1 MLPLHG
7 LRVIDLSSVVF
18 GPYCAQWF
26 ADLGADVI
34 KLEAPEGDSTRQTGP
49 GLEPGMAALFIG
61 CNRGKRGLVL
71 DLKTAD
77 GQAALHRLLETAD
90 VLLHSIRPQKL
101 AALGLDPD
109 ALLARHPR
117 LVYAGLHGFGEAGP
131 YGGLPAYD
139 DVIQGMS
146 GVADLMARS
155 TGEPRYMPTIIA
167 DKVSGLTAGIAILA
181 AIIRRQTTGKG
192 GFVEIPMFETMVA
205 FNFVEHFYGHH
216 FDPPLG
222 PLGYPRVMAPW
233 RRPLQTLDGHVC
245 MMAYTD
251 AHWRG
256 FFTVAG
262 ATEHLAD
269 PRFASIATRTEH
281 IDAVYGLAAVLV
293 RSRTTAD
300 WLAGLA
306 AAQVP
311 CAKVIPLTALETD
324 PHLAATNFFANVA
337 TPAGA
342 LRYPG
347 VPVLFDGERPPVS
360 APPHLGEHTAAILAE
375 AGFSDADIA
384 ALLASRAARGC
395 ERQDVNATT
404 P

>member
-1 MLPLHG
+1 M
-7 LRVIDLSSVVF
+7 
-18 GPYCAQWF
+18 
-26 ADLGADVI
+26 
-34 KLEAPEGDSTRQTGP
+34 EAPEGDSTRLTGP

-71 DLKTAD
+71 DLKAAQ
-77 GQAALHRLLETAD
+77 GQAALDRLLETAD

-101 AALGLDPD
+101 KSLGLDPE

-117 LVYAGLHGFGEAGP
+117 LVFAGLHGFGESGP

-146 GVADLMARS
+146 GVADLMAQS
-155 TGEPRYMPTIIA
+155 TGAPRYMPTIIA

-205 FNFVEHFYGHH
+205 FNFVEHYFGHH

-233 RRPLQTLDGHVC
+233 RRPLETADGHVC

-251 AHWRG
+251 AHWHG

-262 ATEHLAD
+262 APEYLAD
-269 PRFASIATRTEH
+269 PRFASITTRTAH
-281 IDAVYGLAAVLV
+281 IDAIYGLAAELIGK
-293 RSRTTAD
+293 RTTAE
-300 WLAGLA
+300 WLDLLEG
-306 AAQVP
+306 AQIP
-311 CAKVIPLTALETD
+311 CAPVIRLADLESD
-324 PHLAATNFFANVA
+324 PHLAATGFFTRVE
-337 TPAGA
+337 TPAGP

-347 VPVLFDGERPPVS
+347 VPVLFDGVRPPVS
-360 APPHLGEHTAAILAE
+360 APPHLGEHTAQVLAE
-375 AGFSDADIA
+375 AGFSAEDVA
-384 ALLASRAARGC
+384 ALLASRAARAGTS
-395 ERQDVNATT
+395 AG
-404 P
+404 

>member
-7 LRVIDLSSVVF
+7 LKVIDLSSVIF
-18 GPYCAQWF
+18 GPYCAQWL

-49 GLEPGMAALFIG
+49 GLEPGMAALFLG
-61 CNRGKRGLVL
+61 SNRGKRGLVL
-71 DLKTAD
+71 DLKTAE
-77 GQAALHRLLETAD
+77 GRAALDRLLATAD

-101 AALGLDPD
+101 AALGLEPKE
-109 ALLARHPR
+109 LLKRHPR
-117 LVYAGLHGFGEAGP
+117 LVFAGLHGFGEDGP

-146 GVADLMARS
+146 GVADLMAQS
-155 TGEPRYMPTIIA
+155 TGAPRYMPTIIA

-181 AIIRRQTTGKG
+181 AIIRRQTTGVG

-216 FDPPLG
+216 FSPPKG

-233 RRPLQTLDGHVC
+233 RRPLATADGHVC

-262 ATEHLAD
+262 APEHLAD
-269 PRFASIATRTEH
+269 PRFASIATRTTH
-281 IDAVYGLAAVLV
+281 IDAIYGLAAALIAT
-293 RSRTTAD
+293 RPTAEWID
-300 WLAGLA
+300 LLE
-306 AAQVP
+306 AAQIP
-311 CAKVIPLTALETD
+311 CARVIPLGALETD
-324 PHLAATNFFANVA
+324 PHLVATGFFTQVD
-337 TPAGA
+337 TPAGP

-347 VPVLFDGERPPVS
+347 VPVLFDGVRPPVS
-360 APPHLGEHTAAILAE
+360 APPHLGEHTRQVLNE
-375 AGFSDADIA
+375 AGFSDADIT
-384 ALLASRAARGC
+384 ALIASRAARAG
-395 ERQDVNATT
+395 
-404 P
+404 

>member
-7 LRVIDLSSVVF
+7 IKVIDLSSVVF

-34 KLEAPEGDSTRQTGP
+34 KLEAPEGDSTRLTGP
-49 GLEPGMAALFIG
+49 GLEPGMAALYIG

-71 DLKTAD
+71 DLKTSD
-77 GQAALHRLLETAD
+77 GQAALDRLLETAD

-101 AALGLDPD
+101 KSLGLEPA

-117 LVYAGLHGFGEAGP
+117 LVFAGMHGFGEAGP

-146 GVADLMARS
+146 GIADLMAKQ
-155 TGEPRYMPTIIA
+155 TGEPRYLPTIVA

-181 AIIRRQTTGKG
+181 AIVRRQTTGKG

-216 FDPPLG
+216 FDPALG
-222 PLGYPRVMAPW
+222 PLGYPRIMAPW
-233 RRPLQTLDGHVC
+233 RKPLETQDGHVC

-262 ATEHLAD
+262 APEHIAD
-269 PRFASIATRTEH
+269 PRFASIGTRTSH
-281 IDAVYGLAAVLV
+281 IDAIYGLAGALI
-293 RSRTTAD
+293 RHRTTAA
-300 WLAGLA
+300 WLQLLEE
-306 AAQVP
+306 AQVP
-311 CAKVIPLTALETD
+311 CAPVIALAALETD
-324 PHLAATNFFANVA
+324 PHLVATGFFTAVE
-337 TPAGA
+337 TPAGR

-347 VPVLFDGERPPVS
+347 VPILFDGERPPVK
-360 APPHLGEHTAAILAE
+360 APPHLGEHTVAILAE
-375 AGFSDADIA
+375 AGFSADDIA
-384 ALLASRAARGC
+384 ALLASRAARQG
-395 ERQDVNATT
+395 
-404 P
+404 

>member
-7 LRVIDLSSVVF
+7 LKVIDLSSVIF
-18 GPYCAQWF
+18 GPYCAQWL

-49 GLEPGMAALFIG
+49 GLEPGMAALFLG
-61 CNRGKRGLVL
+61 SNRNKRGLVL
-71 DLKTAD
+71 DLKTPE
-77 GQAALHRLLETAD
+77 GRAALDRLLETAD

-101 AALGLDPD
+101 KALGLAPD
-109 ALLARHPR
+109 ELLARHPR

-146 GVADLMARS
+146 GVADLMAQS
-155 TGEPRYMPTIIA
+155 TGAPRYMPTIIA
-167 DKVSGLTAGIAILA
+167 DKVSGLTAGIAILS

-233 RRPLQTLDGHVC
+233 RRPLATADGHVC

-262 ATEHLAD
+262 APEHLSD
-269 PRFASIATRTEH
+269 PRFASIATRTTH
-281 IDAVYGLAAVLV
+281 IDAVYGLAGALIAT
-293 RSRTTAD
+293 RPTAEWID
-300 WLAGLA
+300 LLEG
-306 AAQVP
+306 AQIP
-311 CAKVIPLTALETD
+311 CARVIPLAALESD
-324 PHLAATNFFANVA
+324 PHLVATDFFTRVD
-337 TPAGA
+337 TPAGP

-347 VPVLFDGERPPVS
+347 VPVLFDGQRPPVA
-360 APPHLGEHTAAILAE
+360 APPHLGEHSVQVLSE
-375 AGFSDADIA
+375 AGFDAADIA
-384 ALLASRAARGC
+384 ALLASRAARQG
-395 ERQDVNATT
+395 
-404 P
+404 

>member
-1 MLPLHG
+1 MLPLAG
-7 LRVIDLSSVVF
+7 LKVIDLSSVVF
-18 GPYCAQWF
+18 GPYCAQWL

-71 DLKTAD
+71 DLKTAE
-77 GQAALHRLLETAD
+77 GQAALDRLLGTAD
-90 VLLHSIRPQKL
+90 ILLHSIRPQKL
-101 AALGLDPD
+101 ASLGLDPTT
-109 ALLARHPR
+109 LLERHPR

-181 AIIRRQTTGKG
+181 AIVRRQTTGKG

-216 FDPPLG
+216 FSPPLG

-233 RRPLQTLDGHVC
+233 RKPLQTADGHLC
-245 MMAYTD
+245 MMAYTN

-256 FFTVAG
+256 FFTAAG
-262 ATEHLAD
+262 APEHLDD
-269 PRFASIATRTEH
+269 PRFASISTRTEH
-281 IDAVYGLAAVLV
+281 IDAVYALAAGLI
-293 RSRTTAD
+293 RTRTTDA
-300 WLAGLA
+300 WLALLE

-311 CAKVIPLTALETD
+311 CAKVIPLAALEDD
-324 PHLAATNFFANVA
+324 PHLVATGFFQRVE
-337 TPAGA
+337 TPAGR
-342 LRYPG
+342 LNFPG
-347 VPVLFDGERPPVS
+347 VPVLFDGIRPPVS
-360 APPHLGEHTAAILAE
+360 APPQLGEHSRAILAE
-375 AGFSDADIA
+375 AGFSEDDIA
-384 ALLASRAARGC
+384 VLLASRAARS
-395 ERQDVNATT
+395 V
-404 P
+404 

>member
-1 MLPLHG
+1 MLPLAD
-7 LRVIDLSSVVF
+7 LKVIDLSSVVF

-49 GLEPGMAALFIG
+49 GYEPGMAALFLG

-77 GQAALHRLLETAD
+77 GQAALDRLLETAD
-90 VLLHSIRPQKL
+90 ILLHSIRPQKL
-101 AALGLDPD
+101 ASLGLEPA

-117 LVYAGLHGFGEAGP
+117 LVFAGLHGFGETGP
-131 YGGLPAYD
+131 YGGRPAYD

-146 GVADLMARS
+146 GIADLMAQA
-155 TGEPRYMPTIIA
+155 TGTPRYMPTIIA

-181 AIIRRQTTGKG
+181 AIIRRQATGKG
-192 GFVEIPMFETMVA
+192 GYVEIPMFESVVA

-233 RRPLQTLDGHVC
+233 RKPLETADGHLC

-262 ATEHLAD
+262 TPEHIAD
-269 PRFASIATRTEH
+269 PRFASIATRTTH
-281 IDAVYGLAAVLV
+281 IDAIYALAAGLV
-293 RSRTTAD
+293 ATRPTAD
-300 WLAGLA
+300 WLSALET
-306 AAQVP
+306 AQVP
-311 CAKVIPLTALETD
+311 CAPVFPLASLETD
-324 PHLAATNFFANVA
+324 PHLVATGFFETVA
-337 TPAGA
+337 TPAGPLA
-342 LRYPG
+342 YPG
-347 VPVLFDGERPPVS
+347 VPVLFDGERPPVG
-360 APPHLGEHTAAILAE
+360 APPHLGEHSAAILAE
-375 AGFSDADIA
+375 AGFTAEDIA
-384 ALLASRAARGC
+384 ALLAARAART
-395 ERQDVNATT
+395 AA
-404 P
+404 

>member
-7 LRVIDLSSVVF
+7 LKVIDLSSVIF
-18 GPYCAQWF
+18 GPYCAQWL

-49 GLEPGMAALFIG
+49 GLEPGMAALYLG
-61 CNRGKRGLVL
+61 SNRNKRGLVL
-71 DLKTAD
+71 DLKTPE
-77 GQAALHRLLETAD
+77 GRAALDRLLETAD

-101 AALGLDPD
+101 AALGLEPD
-109 ALLARHPR
+109 ALLDRHPR
-117 LVYAGLHGFGEAGP
+117 LVYAGLHGFGEDGP

-146 GVADLMARS
+146 GVADLMAQS
-155 TGEPRYMPTIIA
+155 TGAPRYMPTIIA

-181 AIIRRQTTGKG
+181 AIIRRQTTGVG

-216 FDPPLG
+216 FDPPKG

-233 RRPLQTLDGHVC
+233 RRPLATADGHVC

-262 ATEHLAD
+262 APEHLAD
-269 PRFASIATRTEH
+269 PRFASIATRTTH
-281 IDAVYGLAAVLV
+281 IDAIYGLAAALIAT
-293 RSRTTAD
+293 RPTAAWID
-300 WLAGLA
+300 LLE
-306 AAQVP
+306 AAQIP
-311 CAKVIPLTALETD
+311 CARVIPLGALETD
-324 PHLAATNFFANVA
+324 PHLVATGFFTQVE
-337 TPAGA
+337 TPAGP

-347 VPVLFDGERPPVS
+347 VPVLFDGVRPPVS
-360 APPHLGEHTAAILAE
+360 APPHLGEHTRQVLTE
-375 AGFSDADIA
+375 AGFSDADIT
-384 ALLASRAARGC
+384 ALIASRAARAG
-395 ERQDVNATT
+395 
-404 P
+404 

>member
-7 LRVIDLSSVVF
+7 LKVIDLSSVIF
-18 GPYCAQWF
+18 GPYCAQWL

-49 GLEPGMAALFIG
+49 GLEPGMAALFLG
-61 CNRGKRGLVL
+61 SNRSKRGLVL
-71 DLKTAD
+71 DLKTAP

-101 AALGLDPD
+101 ASLGLDPD
-109 ALLARHPR
+109 ELLARHPR

-146 GVADLMARS
+146 GVADLMAQS

-167 DKVSGLTAGIAILA
+167 DKVSGLTAAIAILS

-233 RRPLQTLDGHVC
+233 RKPLETADGHLC

-251 AHWRG
+251 PHWRG
-256 FFTVAG
+256 FFTAAG
-262 ATEHLAD
+262 APEHLDD
-269 PRFASIATRTEH
+269 PRFASIATRTRH
-281 IDAVYGLAAVLV
+281 IDAIYALAGALV
-293 RSRTTAD
+293 RTRTTAE
-300 WLAGLA
+300 WMTLLE

-311 CAKVIPLTALETD
+311 CARVIRLADLEND
-324 PHLAATNFFANVA
+324 PHLLATGFFTHVE
-337 TPAGA
+337 TPAGP

-360 APPHLGEHTAAILAE
+360 APPRLGEHTAAILAE
-375 AGFSDADIA
+375 AGFSEEDIA
-384 ALLASRAARGC
+384 ALLASRARREA
-395 ERQDVNATT
+395 
-404 P
+404 

>member
-1 MLPLHG
+1 MLPLAG
-7 LRVIDLSSVVF
+7 LKVIDLSSVVF

-71 DLKTAD
+71 DLKTPE
-77 GQAALHRLLETAD
+77 GQAALDRLLETAD

-101 AALGLDPD
+101 KSLGLDPD

-117 LVYAGLHGFGEAGP
+117 LVYAGLHGFGEDGP

-146 GVADLMARS
+146 GVADLMAQS
-155 TGEPRYMPTIIA
+155 TGTPRYMPTIIA
-167 DKVSGLTAGIAILA
+167 DKVSGLTAGIAILS
-181 AIIRRQTTGKG
+181 AIIRRATTGKG

-216 FDPPLG
+216 FSPPLG

-233 RRPLQTLDGHVC
+233 RKPLETADGHLC

-256 FFTVAG
+256 FFTAAG
-262 ATEHLAD
+262 APEHLAD
-269 PRFASIATRTEH
+269 LRFASISTRTQH
-281 IDAVYGLAAVLV
+281 IDAIYGLAAELV
-293 RSRTTAD
+293 RIRTTAE
-300 WLAGLA
+300 WLALLEE
-306 AAQVP
+306 AQVP
-311 CAKVIPLTALETD
+311 CAKVIPLGALETD
-324 PHLAATNFFANVA
+324 PHLVATGFFQTVE
-337 TPAGA
+337 TPAGP
-342 LRYPG
+342 LIFPG
-347 VPVLFDGERPPVS
+347 VPVLFDGVRPPVS
-360 APPHLGEHTAAILAE
+360 APPQLGEHSRAVLTE

-384 ALLASRAARGC
+384 ALLASRAAR
-395 ERQDVNATT
+395 
-404 P
+404 

>member
-1 MLPLHG
+1 MLPLAG
-7 LRVIDLSSVVF
+7 LKVIDLSSVIF
-18 GPYCAQWF
+18 GPYCAQWL

-49 GLEPGMAALFIG
+49 GLEPGMAALYLG
-61 CNRGKRGLVL
+61 SNRNKRGLVL
-71 DLKTAD
+71 DLKTPD
-77 GQAALHRLLETAD
+77 GQAALDRLLETAD

-101 AALGLDPD
+101 KSLGLDPD
-109 ALLARHPR
+109 TLLARHPR
-117 LVYAGLHGFGEAGP
+117 LVYAGLHGFGEDGP

-146 GVADLMARS
+146 GVADLMAQS

-167 DKVSGLTAGIAILA
+167 DKVSGLTAAIAILS

-216 FDPPLG
+216 FSPPLG

-233 RRPLQTLDGHVC
+233 RKPLETADGHVC

-262 ATEHLAD
+262 APEHLDD
-269 PRFASIATRTEH
+269 PRFASISTRTRH
-281 IDAVYGLAAVLV
+281 IDAIYGLAAGLI
-293 RSRTTAD
+293 RGKTTAD
-300 WLAGLA
+300 WLSLLE
-306 AAQVP
+306 AAQIP
-311 CAKVIPLTALETD
+311 CARVIPLAALETD
-324 PHLAATNFFANVA
+324 PHLIATGFFQRVE
-337 TPAGA
+337 TPAGP
-342 LRYPG
+342 LNFPG
-347 VPVLFDGERPPVS
+347 VPVLFDGERPPVA
-360 APPHLGEHTAAILAE
+360 APPHLGEHSRAVLAE
-375 AGFSDADIA
+375 AGFSDDDIA
-384 ALLASRAARGC
+384 ALLASRAART
-395 ERQDVNATT
+395 A
-404 P
+404 

>member
-7 LRVIDLSSVVF
+7 LKVIDLSSVVF
-18 GPYCAQWF
+18 GPYCAQWL

-61 CNRGKRGLVL
+61 CNRSKRGLVL
-71 DLKTAD
+71 DLKTPE
-77 GQAALHRLLETAD
+77 GQAALDRLLATAD

-101 AALGLDPD
+101 ASLGLEPA

-117 LVYAGLHGFGEAGP
+117 LVFAGLHGFGEAGP
-131 YGGLPAYD
+131 YGGMPAYD

-146 GVADLMARS
+146 GIADLMARS

-181 AIIRRQTTGKG
+181 AIVRRQTTGKG

-216 FDPPLG
+216 FEPPLG

-233 RRPLQTLDGHVC
+233 RRPFATSDGHIC

-256 FFTVAG
+256 FFAVAG
-262 ATEHLAD
+262 AAAHLDD
-269 PRFASIATRTEH
+269 PRFASISTRTEH
-281 IDAVYGLAAVLV
+281 IDAIYAIAGALLRE
-293 RSRTTAD
+293 RSTAE
-300 WLAGLA
+300 WLALLGET
-306 AAQVP
+306 QVP
-311 CAKVIPLTALETD
+311 CAKVIPLARLESD
-324 PHLAATNFFANVA
+324 PHLVATGFFAAVE
-337 TPAGA
+337 TPAGVM
-342 LRYPG
+342 RFPG

-360 APPHLGEHTAAILAE
+360 LPPRLGGDTRAVLAE

-384 ALLASRAARGC
+384 ALLASRAARQHG
-395 ERQDVNATT
+395 EAA
-404 P
+404 

>member
-7 LRVIDLSSVVF
+7 LKVIDLSSVVF
-18 GPYCAQWF
+18 GPYCAQWL

-49 GLEPGMAALFIG
+49 GLEPGMAALFLG
-61 CNRGKRGLVL
+61 SNRGKRGLVL
-71 DLKTAD
+71 DLKSPD
-77 GQAALHRLLETAD
+77 GQAALDRLLETAD

-101 AALGLDPD
+101 QSLGLDPD
-109 ALLARHPR
+109 TLLARHPR
-117 LVYAGLHGFGEAGP
+117 LVFAGMHGFGEAGP

-146 GVADLMARS
+146 GIADLMAQA
-155 TGEPRYMPTIIA
+155 TGTPRYMPTIIA

-181 AIIRRQTTGKG
+181 AIIRRQTSGKG
-192 GFVEIPMFETMVA
+192 GYVEIPMFETMVA

-216 FDPPLG
+216 FDPPKG

-233 RRPLQTLDGHVC
+233 RKPLETLDGHVC

-262 ATEHLAD
+262 APEHIAD
-269 PRFASIATRTEH
+269 PRFASIATRTTH
-281 IDAVYGLAAVLV
+281 IDAIYGLAARLI
-293 RSRTTAD
+293 RGRTTAE
-300 WLAGLA
+300 WLELLES
-306 AAQVP
+306 AQVP
-311 CAKVIPLTALETD
+311 CARVIALADLEND
-324 PHLAATNFFANVA
+324 PHLAATGFFQRIE
-337 TPAGA
+337 TPAGP

-360 APPHLGEHTAAILAE
+360 APPHLGEHTAQVLAE

-384 ALLASRAARGC
+384 TLIASRAARQG
-395 ERQDVNATT
+395 
-404 P
+404 

>member
-7 LRVIDLSSVVF
+7 LKVIDLSSVVF

-34 KLEAPEGDSTRQTGP
+34 KLEAPEGDSTRLTGP
-49 GLEPGMAALFIG
+49 GLEPGMAALYLG

-77 GQAALHRLLETAD
+77 GQAALDRLLETAD

-101 AALGLDPD
+101 KALGLDPA

-117 LVYAGLHGFGEAGP
+117 LVYAGLHGFGEDGP

-146 GVADLMARS
+146 GVADLMAQS
-155 TGEPRYMPTIIA
+155 TGEPRYLPTIMA
-167 DKVSGLTAGIAILA
+167 DKVSGLTAGMAILA
-181 AIIRRQTTGKG
+181 AIVRRQTTGTG
-192 GFVEIPMFETMVA
+192 GYVEIPMFETLVA

-233 RRPLQTLDGHVC
+233 RKPLETSDGHVC
-245 MMAYTD
+245 MMAYTN

-256 FFTVAG
+256 FFTAAG
-262 ATEHLAD
+262 APEHLGD
-269 PRFASIATRTEH
+269 PRFASITTRTAH
-281 IDAVYGLAAVLV
+281 IDVIYGLAAGLV
-293 RSRTTAD
+293 RGRTTGE
-300 WLAGLA
+300 WLELLE

-311 CAKVIPLTALETD
+311 CARVIRLADLETD
-324 PHLAATNFFANVA
+324 EHLVATGFFQRIE
-337 TPAGA
+337 TPAGP

-360 APPHLGEHTAAILAE
+360 APPRLGEHSSEILAE
-375 AGFSDADIA
+375 AGFTPEDIA
-384 ALLASRAARGC
+384 ALLASRAAR
-395 ERQDVNATT
+395 QAA
-404 P
+404 

>member
-1 MLPLHG
+1 MLPLAG
-7 LRVIDLSSVVF
+7 LKVIDLSSVVF

-49 GLEPGMAALFIG
+49 GLEPGMAALFVG

-71 DLKTAD
+71 DLKTPE
-77 GQAALHRLLETAD
+77 GQAALDRLLATAD

-101 AALGLDPD
+101 KSLGLEPE

-117 LVYAGLHGFGEAGP
+117 LVFAGMHGFGAAGP

-146 GVADLMARS
+146 GIADLMDKQ
-155 TGEPRYMPTIIA
+155 TGEPRYLPTIVA

-233 RRPLQTLDGHVC
+233 RKPLETLDGHVC

-256 FFTVAG
+256 FFTIAE
-262 ATEHLAD
+262 ALEHIAD
-269 PRFASIATRTEH
+269 PRFASISTRTRH
-281 IDAVYGLAAVLV
+281 IDAIYSLAAALI
-293 RSRTTAD
+293 RTRTTAD
-300 WLAGLA
+300 WLERLE

-311 CAKVIPLTALETD
+311 CAPVIALAALETD
-324 PHLAATNFFANVA
+324 PHLVATGFFARVE
-337 TPAGA
+337 TPAGP

-347 VPVLFDGERPPVS
+347 VPVLFDGERPPVG
-360 APPHLGEHTAAILAE
+360 APPHLGEHGAAILAE
-375 AGFSDADIA
+375 AGFSAEDIA
-384 ALLASRAARGC
+384 ALQASRAAHQAAADTGA
-395 ERQDVNATT
+395 V
-404 P
+404 

>member
-7 LRVIDLSSVVF
+7 IKVIDLSSVIF

-49 GLEPGMAALFIG
+49 GLEPGMAALFLG
-61 CNRGKRGLVL
+61 SNRNKRGLVL
-71 DLKTAD
+71 DLKTAE
-77 GQAALHRLLETAD
+77 GQAALDRLLATAD

-101 AALGLDPD
+101 GQLGLEPA
-109 ALLARHPR
+109 ALLARHPH
-117 LVYAGLHGFGEAGP
+117 LVFAGLHGFGEAGP

-146 GVADLMARS
+146 GVADLMAQS
-155 TGEPRYMPTIIA
+155 TGAPRYMPTIIA

-192 GFVEIPMFETMVA
+192 GFVEIPMFESMVA

-216 FDPPLG
+216 FDPPKG

-233 RRPLQTLDGHVC
+233 RRPLATADGHVC

-256 FFTVAG
+256 FFSVAG
-262 ATEHLAD
+262 APEHLAD
-269 PRFASIATRTEH
+269 PRFASIATRTTH
-281 IDAVYGLAAVLV
+281 IDAVYAIAGELV
-293 RSRTTAD
+293 RARPTAE
-300 WLAGLA
+300 WIALLEGAQIPCARVIPLAGL
-306 AAQVP
+306 
-311 CAKVIPLTALETD
+311 ESD
-324 PHLAATNFFANVA
+324 PHLVATGFFTRID
-337 TPAGA
+337 TPAGP

-347 VPVLFDGERPPVS
+347 VPVLFDGERPPVA
-360 APPHLGEHTAAILAE
+360 APPHLGEHSVQVLSE
-375 AGFSDADIA
+375 AGFDKADIA
-384 ALLASRAARGC
+384 ALLASRAARQG
-395 ERQDVNATT
+395 
-404 P
+404 

>member
-7 LRVIDLSSVVF
+7 LKVIDLSSVIF
-18 GPYCAQWF
+18 GPYCAQWL

-49 GLEPGMAALFIG
+49 GLEPGMAALYLG
-61 CNRGKRGLVL
+61 SNRNKRGLVL
-71 DLKTAD
+71 DLKTP
-77 GQAALHRLLETAD
+77 GGRAALDRLLETAD

-101 AALGLDPD
+101 AALGLEPD
-109 ALLARHPR
+109 ALLDRHPR
-117 LVYAGLHGFGEAGP
+117 VVYAGLHGFGEDGP

-146 GVADLMARS
+146 GVADLMAQS
-155 TGEPRYMPTIIA
+155 TGAPRYMPTIIA

-181 AIIRRQTTGKG
+181 AIIRRQTTGVG

-216 FDPPLG
+216 FSPPKG

-233 RRPLQTLDGHVC
+233 RRPLATADGHVC

-262 ATEHLAD
+262 APEHLAD
-269 PRFASIATRTEH
+269 PRFASIATRTTH
-281 IDAVYGLAAVLV
+281 IDAIYGLAAALIAT
-293 RSRTTAD
+293 RPTAEWID
-300 WLAGLA
+300 LLE
-306 AAQVP
+306 AAQIP
-311 CAKVIPLTALETD
+311 CARVIPLGALETD
-324 PHLAATNFFANVA
+324 PHLVATGFFTQVE
-337 TPAGA
+337 TPAGP

-347 VPVLFDGERPPVS
+347 VPVLFDGVRPPVS
-360 APPHLGEHTAAILAE
+360 APPHLGEHTRQVLNE
-375 AGFSDADIA
+375 AGFSDADIT
-384 ALLASRAARGC
+384 ALIASRAARAG
-395 ERQDVNATT
+395 
-404 P
+404 

>member
-7 LRVIDLSSVVF
+7 LKVIDLSSVIF

-71 DLKTAD
+71 DLKSLE
-77 GQAALHRLLETAD
+77 GQAALDRLLETAD

-101 AALGLDPD
+101 NALGLDPQ

-117 LVYAGLHGFGEAGP
+117 LVFAGLHGFGQAGP

-146 GVADLMARS
+146 GIADLMAQS
-155 TGEPRYMPTIIA
+155 VGEPRYMPTIIA
-167 DKVSGLTAGIAILA
+167 DKVSGLTAGLAILA
-181 AIIRRQTTGKG
+181 AIVRRQTTGKG
-192 GFVEIPMFETMVA
+192 GFVEVPMFETMVA
-205 FNFVEHFYGHH
+205 FNFVEHYYGHH

-222 PLGYPRVMAPW
+222 PLGYPRVMAAW
-233 RRPLQTLDGHVC
+233 RKPLTTADGHLC

-256 FFTVAG
+256 FFKA
-262 ATEHLAD
+262 AAAEQHLAD
-269 PRFASIATRTEH
+269 PHFVSIATRTAH
-281 IDAVYGLAAVLV
+281 IDAIYAIAGALV
-293 RSRTTAD
+293 RERTTAD
-300 WLAGLA
+300 WLNVLED
-306 AAQVP
+306 AQVP
-311 CAKVIPLTALETD
+311 CAKVIPLAALESD
-324 PHLAATNFFANVA
+324 PHLVATGFFQRVE
-337 TPAGA
+337 TPAGP
-342 LRYPG
+342 LRFPG

-360 APPHLGEHTAAILAE
+360 LPPQLGGDTRAVLTD
-375 AGFSDADIA
+375 AGFSAADIA
-384 ALLASRAARGC
+384 ALLASRAARQHG
-395 ERQDVNATT
+395 ETA
-404 P
+404 

>member
-7 LRVIDLSSVVF
+7 LKVIDLSSVVF

-34 KLEAPEGDSTRQTGP
+34 KLEAPEGDSTRLTGP

-77 GQAALHRLLETAD
+77 GQAALDRLLANAD
-90 VLLHSIRPQKL
+90 VLMHSIRPQKL
-101 AALGLDPD
+101 KSLGLDPD
-109 ALLARHPR
+109 DLLARHPR
-117 LVYAGLHGFGEAGP
+117 LIYAGLHGFGEDGP

-146 GVADLMARS
+146 GVADLMAQS
-155 TGEPRYMPTIIA
+155 TGSPRYMPTIIA
-167 DKVSGLTAGIAILA
+167 DKVSGLTAGIAILS

-205 FNFVEHFYGHH
+205 FNFVEHYYGHH
-216 FDPPLG
+216 FDPALG

-233 RRPLQTLDGHVC
+233 RRPLETADGHVC

-262 ATEHLAD
+262 APEHLAD
-269 PRFASIATRTEH
+269 PRFASITTRTTH
-281 IDAVYGLAAVLV
+281 IDAIYGLAAALV
-293 RSRTTAD
+293 RTRTTAQ
-300 WLAGLA
+300 WLELLE

-311 CAKVIPLTALETD
+311 CAKVIRLADLESD
-324 PHLAATNFFANVA
+324 PHLVATGFFQRVE
-337 TPAGA
+337 TPAGP
-342 LRYPG
+342 LRFPG
-347 VPVLFDGERPPVS
+347 VPVLFDGERPPVG
-360 APPHLGEHTAAILAE
+360 APPHLGEHSAAILAE
-375 AGFSDADIA
+375 AGFDADDIA
-384 ALLASRAARGC
+384 ALLASRASRAAR
-395 ERQDVNATT
+395 
-404 P
+404 

>member
-7 LRVIDLSSVVF
+7 LKVIDLSSVVF

-49 GLEPGMAALFIG
+49 GLETGMAALFIG

-71 DLKTAD
+71 DLKTPE
-77 GQAALHRLLETAD
+77 GQAALDRLLETAD

-101 AALGLDPD
+101 KSLGLEPET
-109 ALLARHPR
+109 LLARHPR
-117 LVYAGLHGFGEAGP
+117 LVFAGLHGFGEAGP
-131 YGGLPAYD
+131 YGGRPAYD

-146 GVADLMARS
+146 GIADLMAKQ

-167 DKVSGLTAGIAILA
+167 DKVSGLTAGLAILA
-181 AIIRRQTTGKG
+181 AIVRRQTTGKG
-192 GFVEIPMFETMVA
+192 GFVEIPMFETLVA
-205 FNFVEHFYGHH
+205 FNFVEHYYGHH

-233 RRPLQTLDGHVC
+233 RKPLETLDGHVC

-262 ATEHLAD
+262 APEHLDD
-269 PRFASIATRTEH
+269 PRFASISTRTMH
-281 IDAVYGLAAVLV
+281 IDAVYGLAAGLI
-293 RSRTTAD
+293 RTRTTAE
-300 WLAGLA
+300 WLDILE

-311 CAKVIPLTALETD
+311 CAPVIGLADLETD
-324 PHLAATNFFANVA
+324 PHLIATGFFTRIE
-337 TPAGA
+337 TPAGP
-342 LRYPG
+342 LRFPG
-347 VPVLFDGERPPVS
+347 VPVLFDGELPPVGP
-360 APPHLGEHTAAILAE
+360 PPHLGEHTSAILTE

-384 ALLASRAARGC
+384 ALLASRAARGG
-395 ERQDVNATT
+395 
-404 P
+404 

>member
-1 MLPLHG
+1 MFPLHG
-7 LRVIDLSSVVF
+7 LKVIDLSSVIF

-26 ADLGADVI
+26 ADLGADVV

-49 GLEPGMAALFIG
+49 GLEPGMAALFLG
-61 CNRGKRGLVL
+61 SNRGKRGLVL

-101 AALGLDPD
+101 AGLGLDP
-109 ALLARHPR
+109 AATCARHPR
-117 LVYAGLHGFGEAGP
+117 LVFAGMHGFGAAGP

-146 GVADLMARS
+146 GIADLMSQS
-155 TGEPRYMPTIIA
+155 TGSPRYMPTIIA
-167 DKVSGLTAGIAILA
+167 DKVSGLTAGLAILA
-181 AIIRRQTTGKG
+181 AIVRRQTTGKG
-192 GFVEIPMFETMVA
+192 GFVEIPMFETLVA

-233 RRPLQTLDGHVC
+233 RRPLATADGHVC

-256 FFTVAG
+256 FFTVAD
-262 ATEHLAD
+262 AAQHLDD
-269 PRFASIATRTEH
+269 PRFASISTRTTH
-281 IDAVYGLAAVLV
+281 IDAIYGLAGDLV
-293 RSRTTAD
+293 RHRTTAD
-300 WLAGLA
+300 WLKLLE

-311 CAKVIPLTALETD
+311 CAPVIPLDALETD
-324 PHLAATNFFANVA
+324 PHLAATGFFTRID
-337 TPAGA
+337 TPAGP

-347 VPVLFDGERPPVS
+347 VPVLFDGERPAVS
-360 APPHLGEHTAAILAE
+360 APPHLGEHTEQILAE
-375 AGFSDADIA
+375 AGFTPEDIA
-384 ALLASRAARGC
+384 ALLASRAAR
-395 ERQDVNATT
+395 QA
-404 P
+404 

>member
-7 LRVIDLSSVVF
+7 LKVIDLSSVVF

-34 KLEAPEGDSTRQTGP
+34 KLEAPEGDSTRLTGP

-71 DLKTAD
+71 DLKTPE
-77 GQAALHRLLETAD
+77 GQVALDRLLETAD

-101 AALGLDPD
+101 KSLGLEPA

-117 LVYAGLHGFGEAGP
+117 LVFAGMHGFGEAGP
-131 YGGLPAYD
+131 YGGLPAYYE
-139 DVIQGMS
+139 VIQGMS
-146 GVADLMARS
+146 VIADLMDKQ
-155 TGEPRYMPTIIA
+155 TGEPRYLPTIVA

-205 FNFVEHFYGHH
+205 FNFVEHYYGHH

-233 RRPLQTLDGHVC
+233 RKPLETLDGHVC

-262 ATEHLAD
+262 APEHIGD
-269 PRFASIATRTEH
+269 PRFASISTRTQN
-281 IDAVYGLAAVLV
+281 IDAIYGLAGGLI
-293 RSRTTAD
+293 RGKTTAE
-300 WLAGLA
+300 WLGLLEG
-306 AAQVP
+306 AQVP
-311 CAKVIPLTALETD
+311 CAPVIGLAALESD
-324 PHLAATNFFANVA
+324 PHLVATGFFARVE
-337 TPAGA
+337 TPAGP

-347 VPVLFDGERPPVS
+347 VPVLFDGERPPVG
-360 APPHLGEHTAAILAE
+360 APPHLGEHTAAVLAE
-375 AGFSDADIA
+375 AGFSDSDIA
-384 ALLASRAARGC
+384 ALLASRAARETEVRGI
-395 ERQDVNATT
+395 A
-404 P
+404 

>member
-7 LRVIDLSSVVF
+7 LKVIDLSSVIF

-49 GLEPGMAALFIG
+49 GLEPGMAALFLG
-61 CNRGKRGLVL
+61 SNRGKRGLVL
-71 DLKTAD
+71 DLKSPE
-77 GQAALHRLLETAD
+77 GQAALDRLLETAD

-101 AALGLDPD
+101 ASLGLEPA

-117 LVYAGLHGFGEAGP
+117 LVFAGLHGFGEAGP

-146 GVADLMARS
+146 GIADLMAQS
-155 TGEPRYMPTIIA
+155 TGSPRYMPTIIA
-167 DKVSGLTAGIAILA
+167 DKVSGLTAGLAILA

-192 GFVEIPMFETMVA
+192 GFVEIPMFETLVA

-233 RRPLQTLDGHVC
+233 RRPLATADGHVC
-245 MMAYTD
+245 MMAYTN

-262 ATEHLAD
+262 APDHIAD
-269 PRFASIATRTEH
+269 PRFASISTRTTH
-281 IDAVYGLAAVLV
+281 IDAIYGLAGDLV
-293 RSRTTAD
+293 RHKTTAK
-300 WLAGLA
+300 WLQLLEG
-306 AAQVP
+306 AQVP
-311 CAKVIPLTALETD
+311 CAPVIPLDALETD
-324 PHLAATNFFANVA
+324 PHLAATGFFTRID
-337 TPAGA
+337 TPAGP

-347 VPVLFDGERPPVS
+347 VPVLFDGERPPVG
-360 APPHLGEHTAAILAE
+360 APPHLGEHTAQVLAE
-375 AGFSDADIA
+375 AGFTEADIA
-384 ALLASRAARGC
+384 ALLASRAAR
-395 ERQDVNATT
+395 QA
-404 P
+404 